1 MREGPSSQLTD
12 EKTEVWESNDVL
24 IIAQPSIEELVGTR
38 ASLIPMTGTR
48 DKMQARQHRKI
59 LPNYA
64 PVMPQS
70 PLITDVITES
80 CHFLSFASSLPS

>member
-24 IIAQPSIEELVGTR
+24 IIAQPSKEELVGIW

-48 DKMQARQHRKI
+48 DKMQAR
-59 LPNYA
+59 
-64 PVMPQS
+64 
-70 PLITDVITES
+70 
-80 CHFLSFASSLPS
+80 